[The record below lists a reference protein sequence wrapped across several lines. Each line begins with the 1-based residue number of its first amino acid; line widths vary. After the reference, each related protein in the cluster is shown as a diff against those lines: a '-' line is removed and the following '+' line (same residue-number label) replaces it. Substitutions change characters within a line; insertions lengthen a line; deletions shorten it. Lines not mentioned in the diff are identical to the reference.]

1 MLEVRDMGTGTSLV
15 VFAWTSKDRGVV
27 TGVREVCM
35 RVGCEVGILPFLT
48 MLGSGRVLGTGVK
61 AVGSRSLR
69 LATF

>member
-1 MLEVRDMGTGTSLV
+1 MGTVDLEG
-15 VFAWTSKDRGVV
+15 DQQRGQPV
-27 TGVREVCM
+27 GQYRVRKVCR

-48 MLGSGRVLGTGVK
+48 VLGSGRILGTGVK